1 MEMTASKIHPFFSS
15 KKILFGLNSI
25 KELGV
30 EAKALGGSKVL
41 IVTDPGVIK
50 AGLIDFIKP
59 SLESQNV
66 SYIIYDKV
74 APDPPT
80 TVVDE
85 CAQWIKEHGIDMVIG
100 FGGGSSLDTAKGAAI
115 MAVNR
120 GTILDYCGKSLV
132 PKPGLPKILVPT
144 TAGTGSEVTNVLI
157 IVSEKEGMKRAV
169 YSDYAL
175 GDVVIVD
182 PMLTLSMPPAVTA
195 DTGMD
200 ALVHAIE
207 TFVATTATPFSD
219 VLAIEAIRIIAK
231 SLPVVYAK
239 GECLEARYDMA
250 LGALLAGLAF
260 GSGGLGAVHALA
272 YPLGT
277 EYHLPHGRT
286 NAIML
291 PHVMAFNLAGAN
303 EKYGKIGEAMGV
315 RIEGLSPIEKAKAS
329 LMEVRN
335 LISQVDISYQ
345 LKDYGIKKED
355 ISKLTMEGMKYSRL
369 FIPNPRNL
377 NQEDVKKIYTEAW
390 QS

>member
-66 SYIIYDKV
+66 SYIIYGKV
-74 APDPPT
+74 TPDPPT

-157 IVSEKEGMKRAV
+157 IISEKERMKRAV

-175 GDVVIVD
+175 ADVVIVD

-219 VLAIEAIRIIAK
+219 ILAIKAI
-231 SLPVVYAK
+231 SLITKNLPIVYVK
-239 GECLEARYDMA
+239 GESLEARYHMA
-250 LGALLAGLAF
+250 LGSLLAGLAF

-291 PHVMAFNLAGAN
+291 PHVMAFNLIGGV
-303 EKYGKIGEAMGV
+303 EKYGKIGEAMGA
-315 RIEGLSPIEKAKAS
+315 RIEGLSPIERAKAS

-355 ISKLTMEGMKYSRL
+355 IPQLTMEGMKYSRL

-377 NQEDVKKIYTEAW
+377 NEEDVKKIYTEAW